1 MTASLLPEDPLRDEI
16 ILLLEPLIH
25 DAALLLL
32 LSELLQLVL
41 EVLVLLLAL
50 QALNVLLELFYLIK
64 VVLDTLLSQKLAAS
78 LLAFFL

>member
-16 ILLLEPLIH
+16 ILLLEPLVH

-41 EVLVLLLAL
+41 QVLVLLLAL

-64 VVLDTLLSQKLAAS
+64 VVLDALLSQ
-78 LLAFFL
+78 